1 MLSRTARSLI
11 RTPAITTAS
20 RACAIHTEGHKFEFA
35 TPHQPHNCDGPDNF
49 THATKEQLFEYLE
62 LMVRMRRMETTFD
75 NEYKARN
82 IRGFCHLYDG
92 QEAVGS
98 GMEAALTKEDS
109 WITSYRCHAV
119 MLARGGSVKSIA
131 AELFGLSA
139 GVVNGKG
146 GSMHMYNKEQNFYGG
161 QGIVGAQ
168 VPCGVGLAF
177 ANKYEAGGQ
186 PPYNVAI
193 SAYGDGAANQ
203 GQIWE
208 VANMAALWKLPHIF
222 VIENNQYG
230 MGTSVERHSSN
241 NEYFTMGN
249 KIPGIRSDGMDVLAV
264 RTAME
269 YAREH
274 CASGKGPIF
283 LEYNTYRYHGHSMS
297 DPGITYR
304 DRDEVANTRSSRD
317 PIENL
322 KKMILTAGFGTE
334 EEMKA
339 IEKRIRKEVAA
350 EVKEAKKSPIPEIK
364 DMYADIILDDEGN
377 RTYPPFIRGV
387 ESTKNIINGNLSTA

>member
-1 MLSRTARSLI
+1 
-11 RTPAITTAS
+11 
-20 RACAIHTEGHKFEFA
+20 
-35 TPHQPHNCDGPDNF
+35 
-49 THATKEQLFEYLE
+49 
-62 LMVRMRRMETTFD
+62 MRRMETAFD
-75 NEYKARN
+75 NEYKART

-92 QEAVGS
+92 QEAVGA
-98 GMEAALTKEDS
+98 GIQAGLTNDDS
-109 WITSYRCHAV
+109 WITSYRCHAIA
-119 MLARGGSVKSIA
+119 LARGRSVKAIA
-131 AELFGLSA
+131 AELFGLSD

-168 VPCGVGLAF
+168 VPVGVGLAF
-177 ANKYEAGGQ
+177 ANKYEAGGK

-193 SAYGDGAANQ
+193 SGFGDGAANQ

-222 VIENNQYG
+222 LIENNQYG

-241 NEYFTMGN
+241 PEYYTMGN
-249 KIPGIRSDGMDVLAV
+249 KIPGVRADGMDVLAV
-264 RTAME
+264 RTAAE
-269 YAREH
+269 YCREH
-274 CASGKGPIF
+274 CRSGEGPIF

-322 KKMILTAGFGTE
+322 KKMIVEAGFGTE
-334 EEMKA
+334 EDCKA
-339 IEKRIRKEVAA
+339 IEKTIRKEVTA
-350 EVKEAKKSPIPEIK
+350 EIKEAKKSPIPATK
-364 DMYADIILDDEGN
+364 AMYADIILDDEGN
-377 RTYPPFIRGV
+377 RTYPEFIRGV
-387 ESTKNIINGNLSTA
+387 ESTKNILHGELNTA

>member
-1 MLSRTARSLI
+1 L
-11 RTPAITTAS
+11 
-20 RACAIHTEGHKFEFA
+20 
-35 TPHQPHNCDGPDNF
+35 D
-49 THATKEQLFEYLE
+49 
-62 LMVRMRRMETTFD
+62 LMVRMRRMETAFD
-75 NEYKARN
+75 NEYKART

-92 QEAVGS
+92 QEAVGA
-98 GMEAALTKEDS
+98 GIEAGLTKEDS
-109 WITSYRCHAV
+109 WITSYRCHAI
-119 MLARGGSVKSIA
+119 MLARGGSVKAIA
-131 AELFGLSA
+131 AELFGLSD
-139 GVVNGKG
+139 GVVHGKG

-168 VPCGVGLAF
+168 VPVGVGLAF
-177 ANKYEAGGQ
+177 ANKYDAGGK

-193 SAYGDGAANQ
+193 SGYGDGAANQ

-222 VIENNQYG
+222 LIENNQYG

-241 NEYFTMGN
+241 PEYYTMGN
-249 KIPGIRSDGMDVLAV
+249 KIPGIRADGMDVLAV
-264 RTAME
+264 RTAAE
-269 YAREH
+269 YCREH
-274 CASGKGPIF
+274 CASGKGPIY

-334 EEMKA
+334 EELKN
-339 IEKRIRKEVAA
+339 IEKKIRKEVAA
-350 EVKEAKKSPIPEIK
+350 EIKEAKKSPIPEIK
-364 DMYADIILDDEGN
+364 DMYADIILDDAGN

-387 ESTKNIINGNLSTA
+387 ESTKNIIDGNLATA